1 MLIRPSS
8 WSLALPAGIDCRTD
22 IEQPDRYEVYF
33 GVNDFRIN
41 VARLD
46 VPTGISEGAIETT
59 N

>member
-1 MLIRPSS
+1 
-8 WSLALPAGIDCRTD
+8 LALPAGIDCRTD